1 MQLLEAVLR
10 SVARLHLG
18 LLWLGTACGFV
29 GRDLVCDIAR
39 LAAGCGSVRAV
50 SLRLRLGSGCDS
62 GGPPPRRQHTHLRDQ
77 RVELGLLDLRDAC
90 EQLECLGLELD
101 ALHGIRVARHRRL
114 DAGDP
119 TSLQG
124 VQQLGTCSGS
134 HGTEVGFE
142 TRLKQKQNKKH

>member
-10 SVARLHLG
+10 STARLRLG
-18 LLWLGTACGFV
+18 LPWPGAVRAFV
-29 GRDLVCDIAR
+29 GRDLVCGIAR
-39 LAAGCGSVRAV
+39 LAAGCGFVRDFRF
-50 SLRLRLGSGCDS
+50 RLRLGSGCDS

-90 EQLECLGLELD
+90 EQLEGLGLELD

-124 VQQLGTCSGS
+124 VQQLGACSGS
-134 HGTEVGFE
+134 HADGAPKLV
-142 TRLKQKQNKKH
+142 